1 MEVTMRKTVFLCA
14 LPYLSDQFRLKSGVL
29 FFIGQPGI
37 NAPNRTLYRADV
49 FAR

>member
-14 LPYLSDQFRLKSGVL
+14 LPYLSDQLRLKSGML

-37 NAPNRTLYRADV
+37 NDPNRKLYRANV
-49 FAR
+49 FAK